1 MLSFDVKSFFANV
14 PLEMTTDVIVRK
26 TYLNNEIKRSAT
38 KEEIRSFFILV
49 INQRSTSKKYR
60 VTCLLAGVLLVE
72 LERPAIPNLTTISLR
87 RRYDNDTI

>member
-38 KEEIRSFFILV
+38 KEEIR
-49 INQRSTSKKYR
+49 
-60 VTCLLAGVLLVE
+60 
-72 LERPAIPNLTTISLR
+72 
-87 RRYDNDTI
+87 